1 LIFAFFAKQ
10 KTYICK
16 KSQKNMTALD
26 AQTIQI
32 QFLDRVNDL
41 IPRDTSLVQ
50 ELSDLLEISTDSA
63 YRRMRGETLLSIDE
77 IIILC
82 DHFNISFDAFSKKE
96 TGLVTFRYSTIESKP
111 ESFMAY
117 LKSIYDD
124 LLIISQAKMPRIIYA
139 GGDIPVFH
147 HYRFPHI
154 AAFKMFYWMRSIMNI
169 PEMEN
174 TMFSVDAVD
183 EEVTGL
189 AQKIIELY
197 SLVPSVEIWTDTT
210 IHSTLKQIDYY
221 WESGMFSHAD
231 DAVQVCE
238 SLREVMMNIRK
249 MAENSA
255 KYKNNAQPLGMPEK
269 NYEMYFSDIEITNN
283 CVLVDLEKLK
293 AVYLGHFSFYT
304 MTTTNETYCL
314 KTEEWLNSL
323 IKRSTL
329 ISGIAEKQRY
339 QFFKNA
345 LRQIDEL
352 IEKIRRSE

>member
-1 LIFAFFAKQ
+1 M
-10 KTYICK
+10 
-16 KSQKNMTALD
+16 SPLD
-26 AQTIQI
+26 AQKIQM
-32 QFLDRVNDL
+32 QFLEKVNDL

-50 ELSDLLEISTDSA
+50 ELSDLLEISNDSA

-82 DHFNISFDAFSKKE
+82 DQFNISFDAFSKKE
-96 TGLVTFRYSTIESKP
+96 TGLVTFRFSTIESKP
-111 ESFMAY
+111 ESFVAY
-117 LKSIYDD
+117 LQSIYDD
-124 LLIISQAKMPRIIYA
+124 LIIISQVKNARIIYA

-169 PEMEN
+169 PDMEN
-174 TMFSVDAVD
+174 SVFGLDAVS
-183 EEVTGL
+183 EEVTVL
-189 AQKIIELY
+189 SQKIIDLY
-197 SLVPSVEIWTDTT
+197 STLPSVEIWTDTT

-221 WESGMFSHAD
+221 WESGMFVSSE
-231 DAVQVCE
+231 DAVSVCE
-238 SLREVMMNIRK
+238 SLRNVMLNIQK
-249 MAENSA
+249 MAESSV
-255 KYKNNAQPLGMPEK
+255 KYNKAGIPLGLPEK

-283 CVLVDLEKLK
+283 CVLVDLDKSK

-339 QFFKNA
+339 QFFKKA
-345 LRQIDEL
+345 IRQIDEL
-352 IEKIRRSE
+352 VEKILKSE

>member
-1 LIFAFFAKQ
+1 MTSPDAK
-10 KTYICK
+10 K
-16 KSQKNMTALD
+16 
-26 AQTIQI
+26 IQI
-32 QFLDRVNDL
+32 QFLEKINDL
-41 IPRDTSLVQ
+41 ISRETSLVQ
-50 ELSDLLEISTDSA
+50 EVSDLLGVSTDSA

-82 DHFNISFDAFSKKE
+82 DHFNISFDAFSKIE
-96 TGLVTFRYSTIESKP
+96 TGLVTFRYSTIESRP
-111 ESFMAY
+111 ESFKAY
-117 LKSIYDD
+117 LKSIMDD
-124 LLIISQAKMPRIIYA
+124 LVVISQSKNAGIIYA

-147 HYRFPHI
+147 HYRFPQI

-174 TMFSVDAVD
+174 TVFGFEAVS
-183 EEVTGL
+183 EEITEL
-189 AQKIIELY
+189 SQKIIELY

-221 WESGMFSHAD
+221 WESGMFVSSE
-231 DAVQVCE
+231 DAVSVCE
-238 SLREVMMNIRK
+238 SLRDVMLNIQK

-255 KYKNNAQPLGMPEK
+255 KYNKAGIPFGLPEK

-283 CVLVDLEKLK
+283 CVLVDLGITK

-304 MTTTNETYCL
+304 MSTTNDSYCL
-314 KTEEWLNSL
+314 KTEEWLSSL

-339 QFFKNA
+339 QFFKKA
-345 LRQIDEL
+345 YKQIDDL
-352 IEKIRRSE
+352 IGKILKSE